1 MKQGGWETDEA
12 LEDAA
17 LRETFEESGV
27 VGDVGVQEYL
37 GTWSFKSKSQ
47 GTFHEGH
54 MFPLLVTEELEDWP
68 EKTVRKRL
76 WVSCESAYL
85 SCCDLES
92 L

>member
-1 MKQGGWETDEA
+1 
-12 LEDAA
+12 
-17 LRETFEESGV
+17 
-27 VGDVGVQEYL
+27 
-37 GTWSFKSKSQ
+37 
-47 GTFHEGH
+47 